1 MTHTK
6 LACIMPADKVSARPV
21 DPVRPASPFPSQKSL
36 LNKPYSPACDR
47 NREPIL
53 ALLREQ
59 FQDRRG
65 VLEIGSGTGQ
75 HAVYFAGKL
84 PQLTWQTSDRADNLA
99 GIRLW
104 LNEAGLA
111 NTPPPMEF
119 DVNLTWPNQRFDA
132 IFSANTLHI
141 MAWPEVEQLFAGLPK
156 VMTESAKLVIYG
168 PFNSGGQFT
177 SESNASFDALLKARN
192 PYQGIRDR
200 EAVIALAEQRDL
212 KLLADVAM
220 PAHNRCLVWERGA
233 ERVGVTSGL
242 DQS

>member
-6 LACIMPADKVSARPV
+6 RACIMPTDKFSARPIGV
-21 DPVRPASPFPSQKSL
+21 VRSVPPYPSQKSL
-36 LNKPYSPACDR
+36 LDKPYSPACDR

-53 ALLREQ
+53 ALLREL
-59 FQDRRG
+59 FQDRRE

-84 PQLTWQTSDRADNLA
+84 PQLTWQTSDLANNLA
-99 GIRLW
+99 GIRIW

-119 DVNLTWPNQRFDA
+119 DVNLTWPDRRFDA

-141 MAWPEVEQLFAGLPK
+141 MAWPEVEKMFAGLAK
-156 VMTESAKLVIYG
+156 VMTESARLVIYG
-168 PFNSGGQFT
+168 PFNIGRQFT
-177 SESNASFDALLKARN
+177 SESNASFDASLKARN
-192 PYQGIRDR
+192 PQQGIRDR
-200 EAVIALAEQRDL
+200 EAVIALAEQRNL
-212 KLLADVAM
+212 KLLADVEM
-220 PAHNRCLVWERGA
+220 PAHNRCLVWERCADRLGM
-233 ERVGVTSGL
+233 TPGL